1 MAIGDSGDEILEL
14 AISKE
19 MESYHF
25 YMALA
30 RHVDTVK
37 MRDVFEELARE
48 EMEHKARLELEIIK
62 MGKVVPGRQDH
73 AGPDSDYILSSD
85 EAPLNI
91 DYKDMLLLA
100 MEKEGASFRT
110 YVDLVARARDDQAR
124 ELLLALAE
132 EEVKHKLRFKKEY
145 DLLLK

>member
-1 MAIGDSGDEILEL
+1 MVIGDSSDEILEL

-19 MESYHF
+19 MESYNF

-30 RHVDTVK
+30 RHVDTAK

-48 EMEHKARLELEIIK
+48 EMEHKAKLELEIIK
-62 MGKVVPGRQDH
+62 TGKVAPDRHDP

-85 EAPLNI
+85 DTPLNI

-100 MEKEGASFRT
+100 MEKEEASFRT
-110 YVDLVARARDDQAR
+110 YVDLVARARDEQAR

-132 EEVKHKLRFKKEY
+132 EEVKHKLRFKKEH